1 MASKLDKIVVVDIEA
16 TCWDG
21 KNPEGMEN
29 DIIEV
34 GICLLD
40 VNTGELSDNRGIL
53 VKPERSVVSPFCTEL
68 TTITQEMVDSEG
80 ISFKE
85 ACAILKKEYL
95 TQSRAWASFG
105 AYDLKQFQ
113 RQCTAMNIGHPF
125 GPSHIN
131 VKTLFALKK
140 QLGHEEG
147 MAGALALL
155 DIPLEGTHH
164 RGIDDAKNIA
174 KILRWILTVN
184 RG

>member
-1 MASKLDKIVVVDIEA
+1 MAKLLDKIVVVDIEA
-16 TCWDG
+16 TCWEG

-29 DIIEV
+29 DIIEI

-40 VNTGELSDNRGIL
+40 VHTGEIEDNRGIL
-53 VKPERSVVSPFCTEL
+53 VKPERSDISAFCTQL
-68 TTITQEMVDSEG
+68 TTITPEMIEENG

-85 ACAILKKEYL
+85 ALAILKKEFN

-105 AYDLKQFQ
+105 AYDMKQFQ
-113 RQCTAMNIGHPF
+113 RQCTALGVGYPF

-131 VKTLFALKK
+131 VKTLFALKNK
-140 QLGHEEG
+140 LGHETG
-147 MAGALALL
+147 MDGALKFL

-174 KILRWILTVN
+174 NILRNILN
-184 RG
+184 N